1 VNNHLRPREG
11 AEEPTGPEPQ
21 PAEESLLPPDELL
34 TVPQIA
40 ERAGIHENTVRKHL
54 KAQTI
59 PFFLRDLTTG
69 AIMPGSAPQT
79 EWPARY
85 QYLLSAEVVA
95 HLASQ
100 VGDHVIP
107 AIPAEVSR
115 PPSTTS
121 SQALAG
127 EAERLRSELSNVE
140 RNLATIQD
148 QLEETRA
155 ERDWLRSHLTD
166 ITSFLPAAR
175 EEVDHVRS
183 DLEQL
188 QDRAQQLERE
198 RDLERQ
204 ARRLAA
210 IRFKS
215 LSWWRRTRTDL
226 EVLVQEELQNLRDQ
240 GT

>member
-1 VNNHLRPREG
+1 MDNDLQPCAG
-11 AEEPTGPEPQ
+11 AEEATSPEPQ
-21 PAEESLLPPDELL
+21 PPEEALMPADELL
-34 TVPQIA
+34 TVPQVA

-59 PFFLRDLTTG
+59 PFFLRDLATG
-69 AIMPGSAPQT
+69 TIMSGSTPQT

-107 AIPAEVSR
+107 TIPAEVSR

-121 SQALAG
+121 SQALTG
-127 EAERLRSELSNVE
+127 EAERLRTELSSVQ
-140 RNLATIQD
+140 RDLAIAQD
-148 QLEETRA
+148 RLEETRA

-188 QDRAQQLERE
+188 QDRAQQLEHD

-210 IRFKS
+210 IRFKG
-215 LSWWRRTRTDL
+215 LSWWRRARTDL
-226 EVLVQEELQNLRDQ
+226 ELLVQEELRRLRNQDR
-240 GT
+240 